1 MSDRMISITR
11 DDDAG
16 TMVISLDPPVS
27 YKGGELVEI
36 SLREPTVKQV
46 REAEKEFSGDA
57 PWSATTAYELNLVGQ
72 VAKIKEQAAL
82 DALPIGVVNVAASF
96 LAEFVDE
103 GKPSDGD
110 DPTEE
115 PPPTPDECSLAIE
128 PPLKFLG
135 NEYHEIVIREP
146 LASELRKSRSLTRG
160 VGSIFEMRR
169 SGIMLVAAVSGLP
182 QPVIEALPIRVFH
195 RATRLCNRFT
205 RAGRKTGKR

>member
-1 MSDRMISITR
+1 MSDRMASITR

-16 TMVISLDPPVS
+16 TMIINLDPPVS
-27 YKGGELVEI
+27 FRGGELVEI

-46 REAEKEFSGDA
+46 REAEKEYSGDA
-57 PWSATTAYELNLVGQ
+57 PWSATTAYEMNLIGQ

-82 DALPIGVVNVAASF
+82 DALPIGVVNVAAAF

-103 GKPSDGD
+103 GKPADGD
-110 DPTEE
+110 DPIEE
-115 PPPTPDECSLAIE
+115 PVPTADECSLTIN
-128 PPLKFLG
+128 PPLKFLAT
-135 NEYHEIVIREP
+135 EYHELLMREP
-146 LASELRKSRSLTRG
+146 LASELRKSRSLARG

-169 SGIMLVAAVSGLP
+169 AGIMLVSAVSGLP